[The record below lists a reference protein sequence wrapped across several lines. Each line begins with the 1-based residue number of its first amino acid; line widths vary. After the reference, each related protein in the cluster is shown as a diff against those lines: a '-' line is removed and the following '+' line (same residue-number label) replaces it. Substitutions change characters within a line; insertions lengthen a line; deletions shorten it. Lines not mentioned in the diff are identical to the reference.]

1 MNFWS
6 DIAAK
11 DLTALIQYI
20 ILYRYSILQDW
31 HKEHFI
37 GLVGKFKISLIILR
51 RIFTHMVKKNK
62 KNMDIGKLRGMHLLI
77 ILVLLYYL

>member
-37 GLVGKFKISLIILR
+37 GLVGKFKISLIHSQKNI
-51 RIFTHMVKKNK
+51 HPYGKKKQK
-62 KNMDIGKLRGMHLLI
+62 KYG
-77 ILVLLYYL
+77 YWET